1 MEQDY
6 FVFDEETKQ
15 KKTIEEA
22 TKQWELWLLL
32 KGFNKLAADYYEK
45 NIFEENRATCR
56 IVAFLIHGSMYEFN
70 FHLTQWCLTY
80 TDSYKGLEVEG
91 GQKTIESVAN
101 GMKEYLELRDEV
113 MQLKKD
119 GWK

>member
-6 FVFDEETKQ
+6 FVFDEEAKQ

-80 TDSYKGLEVEG
+80 TDSYVEG
-91 GQKTIESVAN
+91 EEAEGGFSTIDSIAN
-101 GMKEYLELRDEV
+101 GIKLYLDLRDE
-113 MQLKKD
+113 MMEMKKSFN
-119 GWK
+119 